1 MTRLSLLLSASLI
14 GLTAA
19 PVFAEETGTVFSTNP
34 GVRLSF
40 SGQVNRGVLFA
51 DDGEETETFF
61 VDNDNSSTR
70 FRFKAEGDI
79 ASNTVA
85 GINIEIEAES
95 NSTAEVSQD
104 RRNVSDVEFLNPRK
118 LEFFIAG
125 DNFGRVTVGMGDTV
139 SNNAS
144 EVDLSGTAVVGY
156 SSVEDAAGGIQFRD
170 GAGNLSG
177 TTIGAAFTNLDGLS
191 RQDRLR
197 YDTPSFGGLTLSA
210 SAGVA
215 GSGETGDEF
224 YDVAARYKGNFGAVK
239 VDSALAYVQTPND
252 DEIVNG
258 SVSFLHED
266 SGLSLTLAG
275 ATMEFDDP
283 TDDRDTLFGYVKVGY
298 KTDAITQ
305 MGKTAFAID
314 YAYNEDV
321 LQVGDEST
329 SVGLLA
335 VQNIT
340 AINSELYVGVRNY
353 ELERPGASFEDVTI
367 ILAGARIRF

>member
-51 DDGEETETFF
+51 DDGEETE
-61 VDNDNSSTR
+61 
-70 FRFKAEGDI
+70 
-79 ASNTVA
+79 
-85 GINIEIEAES
+85 
-95 NSTAEVSQD
+95 
-104 RRNVSDVEFLNPRK
+104 
-118 LEFFIAG
+118 
-125 DNFGRVTVGMGDTV
+125 
-139 SNNAS
+139 
-144 EVDLSGTAVVGY
+144 
-156 SSVEDAAGGIQFRD
+156 FRD

-215 GSGETGDEF
+215 GSGEAGDEF

-367 ILAGARIRF
+367 VLAGARIRF

>member
-224 YDVAARYKGNFGAVK
+224 YDV
-239 VDSALAYVQTPND
+239 
-252 DEIVNG
+252 
-258 SVSFLHED
+258 
-266 SGLSLTLAG
+266 
-275 ATMEFDDP
+275 
-283 TDDRDTLFGYVKVGY
+283 
-298 KTDAITQ
+298 
-305 MGKTAFAID
+305 
-314 YAYNEDV
+314 
-321 LQVGDEST
+321 
-329 SVGLLA
+329 
-335 VQNIT
+335 
-340 AINSELYVGVRNY
+340 ELYVGVRNY

>member
-95 NSTAEVSQD
+95 NSTPFPTMPPRSISQG
-104 RRNVSDVEFLNPRK
+104 RRLLGIPALK
-118 LEFFIAG
+118 MPL
-125 DNFGRVTVGMGDTV
+125 VGF
-139 SNNAS
+139 SSA
-144 EVDLSGTAVVGY
+144 TAR
-156 SSVEDAAGGIQFRD
+156 AIFR
-170 GAGNLSG
+170 A
-177 TTIGAAFTNLDGLS
+177 
-191 RQDRLR
+191 RR
-197 YDTPSFGGLTLSA
+197 SA

-367 ILAGARIRF
+367 VLAGARIRF